1 MKKLAAILA
10 AFVIVLTAASCG
22 VKAPEKSEEPEPT
35 AVIESTPEPEISVE
49 PEPEAE
55 PSEEP
60 EPTADEEEA
69 SKEPEEKEQKSGI
82 RDDFKEAMDSYE
94 EFMDE
99 YVDFMNKYS
108 KNPSDLTLLGQ
119 YADYMTKYTKMVE
132 KFDKWESEDMTT
144 QEAAYYLEVQT
155 RVSKKLLEV
164 AK

>member
-35 AVIESTPEPEISVE
+35 AVVESTPEPEISEEAE
-49 PEPEAE
+49 PEPT
-55 PSEEP
+55 EEP
-60 EPTADEEEA
+60 EPTTEAQVDTPQESEDEGE
-69 SKEPEEKEQKSGI
+69 KSGI

-132 KFDKWESEDMTT
+132 KFDKWENEDMTT